1 MTSGRLTRQGLAR
14 AARELA
20 GWSPTPGEVRA
31 LLDRLQ
37 SLHEELRALEEWTGP
52 GCEPL
57 PAVIIEDT
65 DAPWPKT

>member
-1 MTSGRLTRQGLAR
+1 MSRRLTRQGLER

-20 GWSPTPGEVRA
+20 GLRPTPDEVKA
-31 LLDRLQ
+31 LLARLQ
-37 SLHEELRALEEWTGP
+37 SLHVELRALEDLIEP

-57 PAVIIEDT
+57 PVVVIEDT

>member
-1 MTSGRLTRQGLAR
+1 MTSRRLTRQGLER

-20 GWSPTPGEVRA
+20 GLSLTPCEVRA

-37 SLHEELRALEEWTGP
+37 SLHEELRALEELTGA

-57 PAVIIEDT
+57 PAVVIEDA
-65 DAPWPKT
+65 DASWPKT